1 MTELT
6 AFSYRPGT
14 TLLHR
19 MDVRFKIL
27 FLVLI
32 SLSSLKATSAALLVL
47 TLVLSAVMLDARFPV
62 RQAIKEIRYF
72 IVLLL
77 MVFVARGLT
86 TPGSSLI
93 QLKFLSFTREG
104 IYGGAMVCWRLTV
117 VVMIGLLFV
126 LSTRTSEIKAAVE
139 WFLIPFPFLKGKQVA
154 TMMSLVIRFMPMIL
168 YQAKET
174 ADAQRARGVENR
186 KNPLYRLNKFTMP
199 LIRRVFEKADKLAV
213 AMEARC
219 YTEERTDPGLFS
231 APRDWIALFA
241 VICLC
246 IIIFK
251 I

>member
-27 FLVLI
+27 FLILI
-32 SLSSLKATSAALLVL
+32 SLSSLKTTPPDLLVL
-47 TLVLSAVMLDARFPV
+47 TLVLSALMLDARFPV
-62 RQAIKEIRYF
+62 RRVIKEIRYF

-77 MVFVARGLT
+77 MVFAARCLT
-86 TPGSSLI
+86 TPGFSLV
-93 QLKFLSFTREG
+93 QLKFLSITREG
-104 IYGGAMVCWRLTV
+104 IYSGAIVCWRLTV

-126 LSTRTSEIKAAVE
+126 LSTRPSEIKAAVE
-139 WFLIPFPFLKGKQVA
+139 WFLTPFPFLKGKRVA
-154 TMMSLVIRFMPMIL
+154 TMMSLIIRFMPMIL

-186 KNPLYRLNKFTMP
+186 RNPLYRLNKFTMP
-199 LIRRVFEKADKLAV
+199 LIRGVFEKADNLAV

-219 YTEERTDPGLFS
+219 YTEKRTDPRLFS

-246 IIIFK
+246 IIIYK